1 MYLYKMQCFN
11 APFMRLFLFCEWLTC
26 SCRFDRKKRGEK
38 KNTNNESRVE
48 NSSYNMHKHKHTIS
62 PLRTKKKKAKRQPN
76 DEIYKYMWN
85 GVCVCLFV
93 YLFIYLL
100 IGSWE

>member
-62 PLRTKKKKAKRQPN
+62 PLRTKKKQN
-76 DEIYKYMWN
+76 DNQMMRSIN
-85 GVCVCLFV
+85 ICGTVCVCFF
-93 YLFIYLL
+93 LFIYLL